1 MAAKLKAADI
11 IENRPNRLEY
21 TGLEKMLMAVSIA
34 LLAVTMVRLGLN
46 YGSLP
51 AEIPTHFDFE
61 GKVDGSDGKGSL
73 LILAGVDV
81 ACTLLMLVCGHFP
94 RGINVPV
101 SMLKRPA
108 EDIVHGT
115 RVYLYLTTIL
125 MVALFWYLIEGTM
138 LVAKGVWMGL
148 PSFGI
153 WAFMLVLFVSSAFI
167 SIGCG
172 VAKTGKGGHDDDAKI
187 PRKHASKLFCGFRRS
202 STTP

>member
-11 IENRPNRLEY
+11 IENWPNRLEY

-81 ACTLLMLVCGHFP
+81 ACTLLMLVWPFSERHQCTGEHAQASGRGHCPWHP
-94 RGINVPV
+94 RV
-101 SMLKRPA
+101 
-108 EDIVHGT
+108 
-115 RVYLYLTTIL
+115 
-125 MVALFWYLIEGTM
+125 
-138 LVAKGVWMGL
+138 
-148 PSFGI
+148 
-153 WAFMLVLFVSSAFI
+153 FVSDDHSH
-167 SIGCG
+167 
-172 VAKTGKGGHDDDAKI
+172 GGIVLVPH
-187 PRKHASKLFCGFRRS
+187 
-202 STTP
+202 

>member
-11 IENRPNRLEY
+11 IENWPNRLEY

-81 ACTLLMLVCGHFP
+81 ACTLLMLVCGHFS

-153 WAFMLVLFVSSAFI
+153 WAFMLVLFVS
-167 SIGCG
+167 IGIYFYWLWRG
-172 VAKTGKGGHDDDAKI
+172 
-187 PRKHASKLFCGFRRS
+187 
-202 STTP
+202 

>member
-1 MAAKLKAADI
+1 MAPTLKAEDI
-11 IENRPNRLEY
+11 IKSWPKRLEY
-21 TGLEKMLMAVSIA
+21 TGLEKILMAVSIA
-34 LLAVTMVRLGLN
+34 LLAATMVRLGMN

-94 RGINVPV
+94 GAINVPV

-108 EDIVHGT
+108 EDIIHGT
-115 RVYLYLTTIL
+115 RVCLYLTTIL

-138 LVAKGVWMGL
+138 LVAKGVWMSL

-153 WAFMLVLFVSSAFI
+153 WAFMVVLFVSMGIYFYWLWR
-167 SIGCG
+167 G
-172 VAKTGKGGHDDDAKI
+172 
-187 PRKHASKLFCGFRRS
+187 
-202 STTP
+202 

>member
-1 MAAKLKAADI
+1 M
-11 IENRPNRLEY
+11 
-21 TGLEKMLMAVSIA
+21 
-34 LLAVTMVRLGLN
+34 
-46 YGSLP
+46 
-51 AEIPTHFDFE
+51 
-61 GKVDGSDGKGSL
+61 DGSDGKGSL

-153 WAFMLVLFVSSAFI
+153 WAFMLVLFVS
-167 SIGCG
+167 IG
-172 VAKTGKGGHDDDAKI
+172 I
-187 PRKHASKLFCGFRRS
+187 YFCWLWRG
-202 STTP
+202 

>member
-1 MAAKLKAADI
+1 MAPTLKAEDI
-11 IENRPNRLEY
+11 IKSWPKRLEY

-94 RGINVPV
+94 GAINVPV

-108 EDIVHGT
+108 EDIIHGT
-115 RVYLYLTTIL
+115 RVYVYLTTIL
-125 MVALFWYLIEGTM
+125 MVAMFWYFIEGM
-138 LVAKGVWMGL
+138 ILVAKGVWMAL
-148 PSFGI
+148 PFFGF
-153 WAFMLVLFVSSAFI
+153 WAFLGLICIITAVYFYWLWR
-167 SIGCG
+167 G
-172 VAKTGKGGHDDDAKI
+172 
-187 PRKHASKLFCGFRRS
+187 
-202 STTP
+202 

>member
-11 IENRPNRLEY
+11 IENWPNRLEY
-21 TGLEKMLMAVSIA
+21 TDLEKMLMAVSIA

-153 WAFMLVLFVSSAFI
+153 WAFMLVLFVS
-167 SIGCG
+167 IGIYFYWLWRG
-172 VAKTGKGGHDDDAKI
+172 
-187 PRKHASKLFCGFRRS
+187 
-202 STTP
+202 

>member
-11 IENRPNRLEY
+11 IENWPNRLEY

-46 YGSLP
+46 YGSL
-51 AEIPTHFDFE
+51 
-61 GKVDGSDGKGSL
+61 
-73 LILAGVDV
+73 
-81 ACTLLMLVCGHFP
+81 
-94 RGINVPV
+94 
-101 SMLKRPA
+101 PA

-153 WAFMLVLFVSSAFI
+153 WAFMLVLFVS
-167 SIGCG
+167 IGIYFYWLWRG
-172 VAKTGKGGHDDDAKI
+172 
-187 PRKHASKLFCGFRRS
+187 
-202 STTP
+202 

>member
-11 IENRPNRLEY
+11 IENWPNRLEY

-81 ACTLLMLVCGHFP
+81 ACTLLMLVWAIF
-94 RGINVPV
+94 REA
-101 SMLKRPA
+101 SMYR
-108 EDIVHGT
+108 
-115 RVYLYLTTIL
+115 
-125 MVALFWYLIEGTM
+125 
-138 LVAKGVWMGL
+138 
-148 PSFGI
+148 
-153 WAFMLVLFVSSAFI
+153 
-167 SIGCG
+167 
-172 VAKTGKGGHDDDAKI
+172 
-187 PRKHASKLFCGFRRS
+187 
-202 STTP
+202 